1 MSNLN
6 HSPRAEPRPPPYL
19 RKTTSGVAN
28 GARRIAREAC
38 RVGGLASEPRRGSGT
53 RRAVRFAGH
62 DLQTRPCPQN
72 ETSRSSEDHSLT
84 DQEPTLG
91 QLWRMSAIPLLSPAN
106 CNMNC
111 SWCFSYFSSGIFLQT
126 TTICPVFES
135 ILVVTGRQRH
145 GICVLLLRHYTV
157 LNKLC
162 IRRRRLTADH
172 RSWSWR
178 RRNGSLFGCTAQG
191 QQKRYQPRFSH
202 TN

>member
-6 HSPRAEPRPPPYL
+6 HSPRAEPSPPPYL

-28 GARRIAREAC
+28 GTRRI
-38 RVGGLASEPRRGSGT
+38 
-53 RRAVRFAGH
+53 AGH

-72 ETSRSSEDHSLT
+72 ATSRSSEDHSLT

-135 ILVVTGRQRH
+135 ILVVTGRQRQD
-145 GICVLLLRHYTV
+145 TV
-157 LNKLC
+157 FAFSSFVTTQC
-162 IRRRRLTADH
+162 SISSA
-172 RSWSWR
+172 
-178 RRNGSLFGCTAQG
+178 FGG
-191 QQKRYQPRFSH
+191 GV
-202 TN
+202 